1 MSFSQLIGQTQ
12 AIDLLQ
18 SAIDRHRIAPG
29 YLFAGPTGIGKSL
42 AATGFLTQ
50 VLAKPGETPAH
61 THQRIT
67 DRNHPDLLWVEPTY
81 LDKGKRLT
89 PAEAEA
95 AGLKRKTA
103 PIVRLEQVREI
114 AQFLSRPPLE
124 AARSAIVIDQADT
137 MNEAAANAL
146 LKTLEEPGPATLIL
160 LTPQIES
167 LLPTIVSRCQRIPF
181 RRLDPEAMALV
192 LTRCGQTEVLA
203 QPQILAL
210 AAGSPGKAIEH
221 WERLQT
227 LPEDLLATVLA
238 KPTNLIQAL
247 TLAKQIAKGLDS
259 ETQLWLVDY
268 LQQIA
273 YQNGTELAYLQALEQ
288 AKQYLS
294 AYVQPQLVWEV
305 TLMGQVA

>member
-1 MSFSQLIGQTQ
+1 MPFSQLIGQTQ

-18 SAIDRHRIAPG
+18 SAIDRARIAPG
-29 YLFAGPTGIGKSL
+29 YLFAGPVGIGKSL
-42 AATGFLTQ
+42 AATSFLTQ
-50 VLAKPGETPAH
+50 LLAKPNETPVH
-61 THQRIT
+61 IRQRII

-89 PAEAEA
+89 PAEA

-103 PIVRLEQVREI
+103 PIVRLEQIREI

-124 AARSAIVIDQADT
+124 AARSAVVIDQADT

-160 LTPQIES
+160 LTPQVES

-181 RRLDPEAMALV
+181 RRLDPEGMAQV
-192 LTRCGQTEVLA
+192 LTLVGHTEVLH

-227 LPEDLLATVLA
+227 LPEDLLATILA
-238 KPTNLIQAL
+238 KPTSLIQAL
-247 TLAKQIAKGLDS
+247 ALAKQIAKGLDS

-305 TLMGQVA
+305 TLMGQLA

>member
-1 MSFSQLIGQTQ
+1 MSFSPVIGQSQ
-12 AIDLLQ
+12 ALGLLQ
-18 SAIDRHRIAPG
+18 SAIDRDRIAPG
-29 YLFAGPTGIGKSL
+29 YLFAGPSGIGKSL
-42 AATGFLTQ
+42 TAEAFLAQ
-50 VLAKPGETPAH
+50 LLAKSGETTAH
-61 THQRIT
+61 AHQRIR

-89 PAEAEA
+89 AAEAEA

-103 PIVRLEQVREI
+103 PIVRLEQIREI

-124 AARSAIVIDQADT
+124 AKRSAVVIDQADT

-181 RRLDPEAMALV
+181 RRLDPVGMVEV
-192 LTRCGQTEVLA
+192 LTLADRTEVLQ

-221 WERLQT
+221 WEKLQT
-227 LPEDLLATVLA
+227 LPTDLMTNLAQ
-238 KPTNLIQAL
+238 PPQNLIQAL
-247 TLAKQIAKGLDS
+247 SLAKAIAKGLDT
-259 ETQLWLVDY
+259 ETQVWLVDY

-273 YQNGTELAYLQALEQ
+273 YQNGTHTHYLQALEQ
-288 AKQYLS
+288 AKQYLT

-305 TLMGQVA
+305 TLMGQIA